1 MRPLLAHY
9 DGVLAD
15 AILIPPRPP
24 IPHTNFK
31 KVRGL
36 QKCTRDFSTISA
48 CKNAYKIY
56 INPWLFTEVRAFVTL
71 INAPKRSFT

>member
-24 IPHTNFK
+24 IPPINYK

-36 QKCTRDFSTISA
+36 QKYTRDFSTIRVQKCLQNLYQSVA
-48 CKNAYKIY
+48 IH
-56 INPWLFTEVRAFVTL
+56 
-71 INAPKRSFT
+71 